1 MSSSVGPVGMILPN
15 IWKNKIH
22 VQNHQPVI
30 GLIYARYLQS
40 MGSCCMAIDRH
51 LRFPSAWNKLA
62 TKPFRL
68 LSAWID
74 IGGDQNSYPLVM
86 FKIAIENGPFI
97 VDFPMKNGGS
107 FHS

>member
-1 MSSSVGPVGMILPN
+1 MLGTSNQWVPVAWPL
-15 IWKNKIH
+15 
-22 VQNHQPVI
+22 I
-30 GLIYARYLQS
+30 GTSAS
-40 MGSCCMAIDRH
+40 
-51 LRFPSAWNKLA
+51 PSAWNKLA

-107 FHS
+107 FHSYVKLPEGKLVNITPINQGLWSI